1 MYISERNVK
10 TDKMKTSRLKDLN
23 RKQLEK
29 LLKVNHPH
37 VGFNKRT
44 TVKNLRLKFNM
55 LGDDFATITFNRNF
69 EIIK

>member
-1 MYISERNVK
+1 MLNLK
-10 TDKMKTSRLKDLN
+10 TDKMKTAKLKDLKRN
-23 RKQLEK
+23 QLEK

-55 LGDDFATITFNRNF
+55 LGDEFAHITFNKNF
-69 EIIK
+69 EIVK

>member
-1 MYISERNVK
+1 
-10 TDKMKTSRLKDLN
+10 MKTSRLKDLN
-23 RKQLEK
+23 RKQLEN

-55 LGDDFATITFNRNF
+55 LGDEFATITFNRKF
-69 EIIK
+69 EVVR